1 MGINELIQVG
11 NQIRK
16 YREKRG
22 LSQKAV
28 AQLTGIPYSTYSNYE
43 NNNREPN
50 IEQLQKIAEVLQ
62 VPVINFTHTGYVMGL
77 KEEELRSGLDG
88 MKFGF
93 VTQSIH
99 DFLAEDEYRLLSTY
113 YKLNDEGRAEAINRV
128 EELTEIKRYQSGCHL
143 GIPGNAE
150 KMKQQRIEA
159 ESKKK
164 D

>member
-77 KEEELRSGLDG
+77 KEEELRAGLDG

-99 DFLAEDEYRLLSTY
+99 DFLAEDEYKLLSTY
-113 YKLNDEGRAEAINRV
+113 YKLNDEGKAEAIKRV
-128 EELTEIKRYQSGCHL
+128 EELTEVKRYQSGSHL
-143 GIPGNAE
+143 GIPGNVE
-150 KMKQQRIEA
+150 KIKQQRIEA
-159 ESKKK
+159 ESKPE